1 MDQQPGN
8 QQKISLGE
16 VIELAVNATKRKL
29 APEASPIATRK
40 RSGGS
45 VKRRRRT
52 KGPSEKMRSLAAL
65 SLAPKVGYLQVSD
78 LTGSDEKGIE
88 SLVDKRLPKRNYKK
102 GERIY
107 PTDRKDPVLFM
118 VKSGS
123 VNIFRPST
131 QGGQYAIKRL
141 ERGSIFGEMP
151 LIGQSMLGAHAEAA
165 EAAEIITISAQDF
178 DRIASSSPNIALNAM
193 RKLGPRL
200 VEAERQ
206 HERAAF
212 HPVTARIASLLVRLA
227 NEANQVIGYTHQEMA
242 DLLGVYRETVTN
254 AIAELKHDRLV
265 QVGRKRITLLN
276 PDALLKLET
285 F

>member
-1 MDQQPGN
+1 M
-8 QQKISLGE
+8 
-16 VIELAVNATKRKL
+16 AFNATKRKL
-29 APEASPIATRK
+29 APETSATASRK
-40 RSGGS
+40 RSGGN

-65 SLAPKVGYLQVSD
+65 SLAPKVGYLQISD
-78 LTGSDEKGIE
+78 LTGSEDKGIE
-88 SLVDKRLPKRNYKK
+88 SLVDKRLPKRSYKK

-107 PTDRKDPVLFM
+107 PTDRKDPVLFL
-118 VKSGS
+118 VKSGA
-123 VNIFRPST
+123 VNIFRPSL
-131 QGGQYAIKRL
+131 QGGQYAIKKL
-141 ERGSIFGEMP
+141 EPGAVFGEMP

-165 EAAEIITISAQDF
+165 EASELIVISANDF
-178 DRIASSSPNIALNAM
+178 DRIASSSPDIALNAM

-254 AIAELKHDRLV
+254 AIAELKQDKLV

-276 PDALLKLET
+276 PDALSKLESL
-285 F
+285 

>member
-1 MDQQPGN
+1 MAFNG
-8 QQKISLGE
+8 
-16 VIELAVNATKRKL
+16 TKRKL
-29 APEASPIATRK
+29 SPETSATSSRK
-40 RSGGS
+40 RSGGN
-45 VKRRRRT
+45 VKKRRRT

-65 SLAPKVGYLQVSD
+65 SLAPKVGYLQISD
-78 LTGSDEKGIE
+78 LTGSEDRGIE

-107 PTDRKDPVLFM
+107 PTDRKDPVLFL
-118 VKSGS
+118 VKSGA
-123 VNIFRPST
+123 VNIFRPSL
-131 QGGQYAIKRL
+131 QGGQYAIKKL
-141 ERGSIFGEMP
+141 EQGAVFGEMP

-165 EAAEIITISAQDF
+165 EASELIVISANDF
-178 DRIASSSPNIALNAM
+178 DRLASTSPDIALNAM

-212 HPVTARIASLLVRLA
+212 HPVTARIAALLVRLA

-254 AIAELKHDRLV
+254 AIAELKHDKLV

-276 PDALLKLET
+276 PEALTRLESL
-285 F
+285 

>member
-1 MDQQPGN
+1 
-8 QQKISLGE
+8 
-16 VIELAVNATKRKL
+16 LAVNATKRKL
-29 APEASPIATRK
+29 APDAGATVTRK

-102 GERIY
+102 GEQIY
-107 PTDRKDPVLFM
+107 PTARKEPVLFM
-118 VKSGS
+118 VKRGS

-141 ERGSIFGEMP
+141 ESGSIFGEMP
-151 LIGQSMLGAHAEAA
+151 LIGQSMLGAHAEAG
-165 EAAEIITISAQDF
+165 EATEIILISAQDF
-178 DRIASSSPNIALNAM
+178 DRIASSSPDIALNAM

-254 AIAELKHDRLV
+254 AIAELKQDRLV

-285 F
+285 L

>member
-1 MDQQPGN
+1 M
-8 QQKISLGE
+8 
-16 VIELAVNATKRKL
+16 AVNATKRKL
-29 APEASPIATRK
+29 ATQRASAATRK
-40 RSGGS
+40 RTAGN
-45 VKRRRRT
+45 VKKRRRT

-65 SLAPKVGYLQVSD
+65 SLAPKVGYLRISD
-78 LTGSDEKGIE
+78 LTGSDDKGIE
-88 SLVDKRLPKRNYKK
+88 SLVDRRLRKQVYKK
-102 GERIY
+102 GDRIY
-107 PTDRKDPVLFM
+107 PTDRKEPVLFL

-123 VNIFRPST
+123 VNIFRPAL

-141 ERGSIFGEMP
+141 EPGSIFGEMP
-151 LIGQSMLGAHAEAA
+151 LVGQSMLGAHAEAA
-165 EAAEIITISAQDF
+165 EATELVSISAQDF
-178 DRIASSSPNIALNAM
+178 ERITVSSPDVALNAM

-254 AIAELKHDRLV
+254 AIAELKRDKLV
-265 QVGRKRITLLN
+265 QVGRKRITLLDT
-276 PDALLKLET
+276 DALLRLESL
-285 F
+285 